1 MPSPRPPAARGSGAG
16 ALRWPLRYYLAAVL
30 LLVALVGVSTWW
42 TARSARRELAEQL
55 EERARAVAETL
66 QIASL
71 NALRANALM
80 EQMIAERL
88 LDNARLVDR
97 WLLERGPDPAL
108 LAELTAM
115 NRLRRIELL
124 DRDGRPWTPPPRPPG
139 PGMMGMMMGM
149 MMHHR
154 GRPGGV
160 PPPMGPPMMMFM
172 WGRRW
177 TLPDPGPAPPP
188 AVASRQF
195 WQGSV
200 FGVAVQARS
209 FPGILAVHA
218 DAAYVLNFVREMGVE
233 RQMAE
238 LARHPGIAFI
248 VLEDGQGR
256 VLARAGAPAER
267 VGQDGEPT
275 AAPAA
280 RPAPSEA
287 ASTPGGRR
295 GHADVVEISRQLPL
309 PGGAAGRLR
318 VGLSSEPLER
328 AWRRE
333 RDRGL
338 LLATSVLAA
347 GVLGFAA
354 IFYLQ
359 HRHLAERRELEASV
373 ARREHLAALGDMA
386 ATVAHE
392 IRNPLNAIAVGLQR
406 LRSEFAPADQGD
418 YQGLLRLLGGEVQR
432 LNRIVEEFLA
442 LARPL
447 TLAPAPMAVPALL
460 QEVAALLEGEA
471 AARGVRVA
479 VEAAEGLE
487 PIAAD
492 RARMVQVLLNLGLN
506 AVEAMAGSGTL
517 TLSAAPTPSG
527 VRITVTDTGSGI
539 SAELLPRIFDPWVTT
554 KTRGLGLGLPI
565 ARRIVEAHGGTME
578 VESHPGRGSRFHVL
592 LPRRGPHG

>member
-1 MPSPRPPAARGSGAG
+1 MPVLRPPGARSSGAG

-30 LLVALVGVSTWW
+30 LLVALVGASTWW
-42 TARSARRELAEQL
+42 TARSARREFAEQL
-55 EERARAVAETL
+55 FERARAVAETL
-66 QIASL
+66 EIASA

-80 EQMIAERL
+80 ERMIAERL

-124 DRDGRPWTPPPRPPG
+124 DRDGRPWAPAPQPVG
-139 PGMMGMMMGM
+139 PGMMGMMMR
-149 MMHHR
+149 HH
-154 GRPGGV
+154 GG
-160 PPPMGPPMMMFM
+160 PRAMPTPMGPPMMMYM

-177 TLPDPGPAPPP
+177 APPEPGPAPPP

-200 FGVAVQARS
+200 FGVAVEARS

-218 DAAYVLNFVREMGVE
+218 DAAYVLNFVREIGVE

-248 VLEDGQGR
+248 VLEDGQGQ
-256 VLARAGAPAER
+256 VLARAGAPETVR
-267 VGQDGEPT
+267 QGGGPT
-275 AAPAA
+275 GASSA

-287 ASTPGGRR
+287 PSAAEGRHR
-295 GHADVVEISRQLPL
+295 PEGVVEISRPLPL
-309 PGGAAGRLR
+309 PGGATGLLR
-318 VGLSSEPLER
+318 VGLSTEPLER

-338 LLATSVLAA
+338 FLATSVLAA
-347 GVLGFAA
+347 GALGFAA
-354 IFYLQ
+354 VFYLQ
-359 HRHLAERRELEASV
+359 HRHLAERRALEAAV
-373 ARREHLAALGDMA
+373 AQREHLAALGDMA
-386 ATVAHE
+386 AAVAHE
-392 IRNPLNAIAVGLQR
+392 IRNPLNAIWVGLQR
-406 LRSEFAPADQGD
+406 LRSEFAPGGDDGD
-418 YQGLLRLLGGEVQR
+418 YQRLVGLLGGEVQR

-447 TLAPAPMAVPALL
+447 TLTPAPMAVPALL

-471 AARGVRVA
+471 ARRGVRITL
-479 VEAAEGLE
+479 EAADGLE
-487 PIAAD
+487 PVVAD

-506 AVEAMAGSGTL
+506 ALEAMPEGGTL
-517 TLSAAPTPSG
+517 TLSAGPAPGG
-527 VRITVTDTGSGI
+527 VRITVADTGGGI
-539 SAELLPRIFDPWVTT
+539 PAELLPRIFDPWVTT

-578 VESHPGRGSRFHVL
+578 VESRAGRGSRFHVL
-592 LPRRGPHG
+592 LPQRGPHG